1 MLVEAVSGAADMAA
15 DAPPAPALPVAEMPA
30 APAPVEASGNGRPS
44 DAEADAEE
52 DDEALPPSPMSMQDG
67 IKAVQQAFNNAAASI
82 RWPMYVRQARQFLRS
97 AIEGFD
103 ERKYGFASVVDLLRA
118 AGKEGVFRI
127 ERDRQGAVRVFP
139 GGNLTPK
146 SAAMDGLPMDIDEG
160 MDVEVPAEQVSD
172 FAVTVDQPTVEGTV
186 DPVALP
192 EPPMSAADRDELS
205 LDGDGEVEDDGDG
218 PQPGNELHPPPG
230 RARKT
235 KTAVPSP
242 RSRAPRTPRGGAA
255 KTARPRARKSTK

>member
-1 MLVEAVSGAADMAA
+1 M
-15 DAPPAPALPVAEMPA
+15 VAEAPQAPA
-30 APAPVEASGNGRPS
+30 APAADVPAAAMPVAAGNGRPS
-44 DAEADAEE
+44 DAEADTEEE
-52 DDEALPPSPMSMQDG
+52 DETLPPSPMSMQDG
-67 IKAVQQAFNNAAASI
+67 IKAVQQAFNNAGASM

-139 GGNLTPK
+139 GGNLVPR
-146 SAAMDGLPMDIDEG
+146 SASMDGLPVDIDEAV
-160 MDVEVPAEQVSD
+160 DVEVPLDQVAD
-172 FAVTVDQPTVEGTV
+172 AAVAIGQPVIEGTV

-192 EPPMSAADRDELS
+192 EPPMSAADMDELS
-205 LDGDGEVEDDGDG
+205 MDGDGEVEEDG
-218 PQPGNELHPPPG
+218 PQPGNELHPPAS

-235 KTAVPSP
+235 KAPSS
-242 RSRAPRTPRGGAA
+242 RSRGPRTPRGGAA
-255 KTARPRARKSTK
+255 KTARPRTRKPAKA